1 MIIKNTYKLTCRH
14 CSNIVQSSPKICK
27 SCGPILPIFNLTKED
42 DDTTGSSIVKTTQNL
57 ICPECSENLAT
68 PLEDPTRSLCEFCSE
83 SDLDWYDTVN
93 GSWLSDPVK
102 QIYKDQPGKWLKGN
116 FEGYFESS
124 ADSSD
129 SIESMGFNIYKG
141 KLTNLQVVDGP
152 HIREIGEVRPLLQNE
167 VSSIEATTGTVDSE
181 PYTISLVDF
190 QLYQWTRLDSFESR
204 DKKNRLFGK
213 IYGIAYGKLLE
224 IPDVKEL
231 PEETLEDTLIEEK
244 KDDATASTE
253 ERGKEET
260 IEHPEEPVIP
270 PEVPPDEPVIP
281 GCAKC
286 KKLFLLAPF
295 ILMVFVGMSHGSSFY
310 GSIREGIIA
319 SIPIA
324 ILCMLHFLIQSRVI
338 SYFSKDD
345 ETDFGG
351 GIILVSLGILCL
363 AILWAIGF
371 QNCDYELKWWTWIIG
386 FLFVMTVFIR
396 RCWPW
401 FTMLIL
407 WLFMV
412 FASFHNPMP
421 NCHPTT
427 LPTNSSDPNQTSSSD
442 SSTIQQ
448 PITAPPPVASPN
460 SSSDSSTIQQPITAP
475 PPVAPPIN
483 SNTSEDSKKTDPSKL
498 DQFKN
503 NILSTLDNI
512 NQTILNKD
520 SDSNKND
527 PLINQD
533 YGPSQGGRVTLETA
547 IKNPKK
553 YFSCLNAKGMKQ
565 PLYDIYIGKDA
576 LFDFNSIEI
585 TPEGDRYLDKVVQ
598 LINSQPNVPII
609 FTGYSDDIGT
619 ERAKM
624 QASRLRSIQL
634 ALWLIEHKGVDKDQL
649 FVNGSGDLNP
659 ITTQPDLKKLNRRV
673 EMRLDCTKR

>member
-1 MIIKNTYKLTCRH
+1 MVIKNTYKLTCRH

-27 SCGPILPIFNLTKED
+27 SCGPILPIFKLTKED
-42 DDTTGSSIVKTTQNL
+42 DETTGASIVKTTQNL

-83 SDLDWYDTVN
+83 SDLDWYDPVN
-93 GSWLSDPVK
+93 GSWLSDPIE

-116 FEGYFESS
+116 FEGYFESL

-141 KLTNLQVVDGP
+141 KLTNIQVVDGP
-152 HIREIGEVRPLLQNE
+152 HIREIGEVRPLLQNK
-167 VSSIEATTGTVDSE
+167 VSAIEATTGTVDSE

-190 QLYQWTRLDSFESR
+190 QLYQWTRIDSFESR

-213 IYGIAYGKLLE
+213 IFGIAYGKLLE
-224 IPDVKEL
+224 FPDLKEL
-231 PEETLEDTLIEEK
+231 PKETLEDTSIEEK
-244 KDDATASTE
+244 KDDATATIE
-253 ERGKEET
+253 EREKEKT
-260 IEHPEEPVIP
+260 IEHPEEIVVL
-270 PEVPPDEPVIP
+270 PEVLLDEPIIP

-286 KKLFLLAPF
+286 KKLFLWAPF

-310 GSIREGIIA
+310 GSIREGIIT

-324 ILCMLHFLIQSRVI
+324 ILCMLHFLLQSRVI
-338 SYFSKDD
+338 SYFSNDD
-345 ETDFGG
+345 ETDLGG

-371 QNCDYELKWWTWIIG
+371 ENCDYELKWWTWIIG
-386 FLFVMTVFIR
+386 FLYVMTVFIR

-401 FTMLIL
+401 FSLLIL
-407 WLFMV
+407 WLFIV
-412 FASFHNPMP
+412 FVSFHNPMP
-421 NCHPTT
+421 NCHPTS
-427 LPTNSSDPNQTSSSD
+427 LPTVESDPNSTSNND

-448 PITAPPPVASPN
+448 PN
-460 SSSDSSTIQQPITAP
+460 SAP
-475 PPVAPPIN
+475 PPVAPPTNSKTSEDTKTVPPAN
-483 SNTSEDSKKTDPSKL
+483 SNPLEDSKKTDSSKL

-503 NILSTLDNI
+503 NILSTFDNI

-527 PLINQD
+527 PLINRD

-547 IKNPKK
+547 IKNPEK
-553 YFSCLNAKGMKQ
+553 YFSCLNAKGNKQ

-619 ERAKM
+619 DKAKM
-624 QASRLRSIQL
+624 QASRLRSNQL
-634 ALWLIEHKGVDKDQL
+634 GLWLIEQKGVDKDQL

-659 ITTQPDLKKLNRRV
+659 ITTQPDLRKLNRRV
-673 EMRLDCTKR
+673 EMRLDCTNRKGI